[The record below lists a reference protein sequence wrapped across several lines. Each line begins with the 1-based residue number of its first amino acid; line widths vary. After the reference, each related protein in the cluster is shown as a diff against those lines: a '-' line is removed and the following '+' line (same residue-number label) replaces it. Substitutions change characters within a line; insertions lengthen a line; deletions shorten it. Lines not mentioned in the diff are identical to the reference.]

1 MAFWKTKMTY
11 KKMNLLWITLFA
23 TAWMHGQKLYTKT
36 GVLNF
41 EASVE
46 TFEAVKATNDGTTVV
61 LDCSNGRIAALA
73 LIRGFHFKN
82 ALMEEH
88 FNENYIE
95 SNEYP
100 KASFRGDLENFDY
113 ETLDKKET
121 SFTLKGNLTIRGIS
135 KSIETQAVMSK
146 TDDGT
151 TLSLS
156 FVVSPSDF
164 DIKIPA
170 PVKNKIAQEI
180 IVSTDLLL
188 IER

>member
-1 MAFWKTKMTY
+1 
-11 KKMNLLWITLFA
+11 
-23 TAWMHGQKLYTKT
+23 MHGQKLYTKT

-46 TFEAVKATNDGTTVV
+46 SFEAVKATNEGTTVV

-95 SNEYP
+95 SNDYP
-100 KASFRGDLENFDY
+100 KATFRGDLEDFDF
-113 ETLDKKET
+113 EKLDEKES
-121 SFTLKGNLTIRGIS
+121 SFTLKGDLSIRGIS
-135 KSIETQAVMSK
+135 KSIETQAIMSK

-151 TLSLS
+151 QLSLS

-170 PVKNKIAQEI
+170 PVRSKIAKEI
-180 IVSTDLLL
+180 IVSTDVTL